1 GEEPATLEGNTLAGL
16 MQQPDFLL
24 LPSARSGA
32 AALITVWENL
42 TGALKEAQKGLTSA
56 STAHHQATTE
66 SRRSRVEAH
75 DRESDLRHEQERDK
89 VLKEELGQ
97 EAFPAKYRMYTKDL
111 QLLRSMLQQ
120 DFGDMVF

>member
-1 GEEPATLEGNTLAGL
+1 EIAQSASQPLHRMLWPEADDDTLLKPYQAVQTPNNGEGHYRADALNQVAQLNAPPGEEPATLEGNTLAGL

-56 STAHHQATTE
+56 STAHHQA
-66 SRRSRVEAH
+66 
-75 DRESDLRHEQERDK
+75 
-89 VLKEELGQ
+89 
-97 EAFPAKYRMYTKDL
+97 
-111 QLLRSMLQQ
+111 
-120 DFGDMVF
+120 